1 MRAAKLAL
9 RIQIFVLQDI
19 VMLAT
24 QEVQMIGKAQLVLI
38 FIRELTWCLRTKK
51 KTKTQFFI

>member
-1 MRAAKLAL
+1 MSAAKHAL
-9 RIQIFVLQDI
+9 RIQIVVLQDV

-38 FIRELTWCLRTKK
+38 LIRELTWSLPPKK